1 MPHNTSLTRGLTFDF
16 ITKASVE
23 TGAADKGQHLKPVQT
38 RVAAVGG
45 MGDSQETM
53 QRLDVTDI
61 PGWSPG
67 NPLSEP
73 SHPGDANATTAGRN
87 IQSSGARDGESGE
100 VEKKKQE
107 HGGGSSLSPSSP
119 LHPLPPPPASFKT
132 LRDSATMTVSSE
144 RVDLPRR
151 EQREVGCQVE
161 LVELSASACSSLHRG
176 DPTSSLIG
184 SPSSQLQSLT
194 SPTVPS
200 LCCIP
205 AGQQP
210 FQHVCK
216 IDIELCSQSVL
227 PSVVTDKAS
236 SLPACLRTFSFQQS
250 PALVKNHGVS
260 ATSISEDKEEVKG
273 DGKGGREQ
281 NKEEAEREEKV
292 KPQEVAWDKQG
303 MTWEVYGAAVDL
315 ECLGT
320 AIQSHLESKIREQQ
334 KHISTLRKSICSS
347 SSLRGFKM
355 KKRRNRRG
363 GFLGCCRKAPAV
375 AD

>member
-1 MPHNTSLTRGLTFDF
+1 M
-16 ITKASVE
+16 
-23 TGAADKGQHLKPVQT
+23 
-38 RVAAVGG
+38 
-45 MGDSQETM
+45 DSQETM
-53 QRLDVTDI
+53 QRVD
-61 PGWSPG
+61 GSPG

-87 IQSSGARDGESGE
+87 IQSSGTRDGESGT
-100 VEKKKQE
+100 QE
-107 HGGGSSLSPSSP
+107 TP
-119 LHPLPPPPASFKT
+119 LRPLPQPPASVKT
-132 LRDSATMTVSSE
+132 LRDSATMTVSRE
-144 RVDLPRR
+144 RVHLPRG

-161 LVELSASACSSLHRG
+161 LVELAASACSGLHRG
-176 DPTSSLIG
+176 DPSSSLIG
-184 SPSSQLQSLT
+184 SPSSQLRSLT
-194 SPTVPS
+194 SPS
-200 LCCIP
+200 
-205 AGQQP
+205 AGQPP

-227 PSVVTDKAS
+227 PSDVTDKAS

-260 ATSISEDKEEVKG
+260 TASTLEDKEEVKG
-273 DGKGGREQ
+273 GGKGGREQ
-281 NKEEAEREEKV
+281 NKEEGEREEKV

-334 KHISTLRKSICSS
+334 KHISSLRKSICSS
-347 SSLRGFKM
+347 SSLRGLEM
-355 KKRRNRRG
+355 KKRRKRRG

>member
-1 MPHNTSLTRGLTFDF
+1 M
-16 ITKASVE
+16 
-23 TGAADKGQHLKPVQT
+23 
-38 RVAAVGG
+38 
-45 MGDSQETM
+45 DSQETM
-53 QRLDVTDI
+53 QRVDVTGI

-73 SHPGDANATTAGRN
+73 SHPGDANATSAGRN
-87 IQSSGARDGESGE
+87 IQSSGARDGESG
-100 VEKKKQE
+100 KQE
-107 HGGGSSLSPSSP
+107 TP
-119 LHPLPPPPASFKT
+119 LRPLPQPPASVKT

-144 RVDLPRR
+144 RLHLPRG

-161 LVELSASACSSLHRG
+161 LVELAASACSSLHRG
-176 DPTSSLIG
+176 NPLSSLIG
-184 SPSSQLQSLT
+184 SPSSQLRSLT

-200 LCCIP
+200 SYCVP
-205 AGQQP
+205 AGQPP

-260 ATSISEDKEEVKG
+260 TASTLGDKEEVKG
-273 DGKGGREQ
+273 GGKGGREQ
-281 NKEEAEREEKV
+281 NKEEGEREEKV

-334 KHISTLRKSICSS
+334 KHISSLRKSICSS
-347 SSLRGFKM
+347 SSLRGLEM

-363 GFLGCCRKAPAV
+363 RFLGCCRKAPAV

>member
-1 MPHNTSLTRGLTFDF
+1 M
-16 ITKASVE
+16 
-23 TGAADKGQHLKPVQT
+23 
-38 RVAAVGG
+38 
-45 MGDSQETM
+45 DSQKTM
-53 QRLDVTDI
+53 QRVDVT
-61 PGWSPG
+61 GWSLG

-73 SHPGDANATTAGRN
+73 SHPGVANATAAGRN
-87 IQSSGARDGESGE
+87 IQSSGARDGESGKLE
-100 VEKKKQE
+100 RGKQE
-107 HGGGSSLSPSSP
+107 YDGGSSPSPSSP
-119 LHPLPPPPASFKT
+119 LRPLPQPPASVKT

-144 RVDLPRR
+144 RLYLPRG

-161 LVELSASACSSLHRG
+161 LLELSASACSSLRRG
-176 DPTSSLIG
+176 DPSSSLIG
-184 SPSSQLQSLT
+184 SPSSQLRSLT

-205 AGQQP
+205 TSQPP

-236 SLPACLRTFSFQQS
+236 SLPACLRTYSFQQS

-260 ATSISEDKEEVKG
+260 TASIIEDKEEVKG
-273 DGKGGREQ
+273 GGKGGREQ
-281 NKEEAEREEKV
+281 NKEEGEREEKI

-347 SSLRGFKM
+347 SSLRGFEM
-355 KKRRNRRG
+355 KKRRNRKG
-363 GFLGCCRKAPAV
+363 GFLGSCCRKAPAV